1 MASLLDKVATL
12 IKANL
17 HYLVDQALKQNS
29 LAVIDQYIREVED
42 NLDKL
47 EDAAAT
53 VGGQVKTLKRKFDEF
68 QTKADELD
76 RNIDILLQEGREEL
90 AVAAQSK
97 LNSTQR
103 LADSYGEQH
112 ARQKAEYEKLLDAK
126 LKLEAKLTTIKQER
140 EELQA
145 LLDLARAKELT
156 WWEPVTTTSVASPNP
171 FAPGWT
177 RPPRGARWPPPAW
190 TPRWMR
196 CWSAPR
202 LMLNWPNARK
212 DWGWNSSFETQGSE
226 ASGAMLPCFVSKRRG
241 CLGLGYV
248 VEWWQQIAAVIYV
261 TGGEPVL
268 HRNKLAGI
276 SV

>member
-29 LAVIDQYIREVED
+29 LAVIDQYIREVEN

-68 QTKADELD
+68 QAKADELD

-103 LADSYGEQH
+103 LADNYGEQH
-112 ARQKAEYEKLLDAK
+112 ERQKAEYEKLLDAK

-140 EELQA
+140 EEMQA

-156 WWEPVTTTSVASPNP
+156 AKAISSLDDLVGAGDDDIGRIAESIR
-171 FAPGWT
+171 T
-177 RPPRGARWPPPAW
+177 RLDKAAARGEMAA
-190 TPRWMR
+190 T
-196 CWSAPR
+196 R
-202 LMLNWPNARK
+202 LDAQMDEVLERSTIDAQLAERK
-212 DWGWNSSFETQGSE
+212 
-226 ASGAMLPCFVSKRRG
+226 KR
-241 CLGLGYV
+241 LGM
-248 VEWWQQIAAVIYV
+248 E
-261 TGGEPVL
+261 
-268 HRNKLAGI
+268 
-276 SV
+276 

>member
-68 QTKADELD
+68 QAKAEELD

-103 LADSYGEQH
+103 LADNYREQH
-112 ARQKAEYEKLLDAK
+112 ERQKAEYEKLLDAK

-156 WWEPVTTTSVASPNP
+156 AKAISSLDDLVGAGDDDIGRIAESIR
-171 FAPGWT
+171 T
-177 RPPRGARWPPPAW
+177 RLDKAAARGEMAA
-190 TPRWMR
+190 T
-196 CWSAPR
+196 R
-202 LMLNWPNARK
+202 LDAQMDEVLERSTIDAQLAERK
-212 DWGWNSSFETQGSE
+212 
-226 ASGAMLPCFVSKRRG
+226 KR
-241 CLGLGYV
+241 LGM
-248 VEWWQQIAAVIYV
+248 E
-261 TGGEPVL
+261 
-268 HRNKLAGI
+268 
-276 SV
+276 

>member
-1 MASLLDKVATL
+1 MASLLDKVAIL

-29 LAVIDQYIREVED
+29 LAVIDQYIREVEN

-68 QTKADELD
+68 QSKADELD

-103 LADSYGEQH
+103 LADNYREQH
-112 ARQKAEYEKLLDAK
+112 ERQRAEYEKLMDAK

-156 WWEPVTTTSVASPNP
+156 AKAISSLDDLVGAGDDDVGRLAESIRTRLDKASARGEMAASRLDAQMDEVLERTTIDAQL
-171 FAPGWT
+171 AE
-177 RPPRGARWPPPAW
+177 RRQ
-190 TPRWMR
+190 
-196 CWSAPR
+196 R
-202 LMLNWPNARK
+202 L
-212 DWGWNSSFETQGSE
+212 
-226 ASGAMLPCFVSKRRG
+226 
-241 CLGLGYV
+241 
-248 VEWWQQIAAVIYV
+248 
-261 TGGEPVL
+261 
-268 HRNKLAGI
+268 GI
-276 SV
+276 EE

>member
-29 LAVIDQYIREVED
+29 LAVIDQYIREVEN
-42 NLDKL
+42 NLEKL

-68 QTKADELD
+68 QVKAEELD

-103 LADSYGEQH
+103 LADNYGEQH
-112 ARQKAEYEKLLDAK
+112 ERQKAEYEKLLDAK

-145 LLDLARAKELT
+145 LLDLAKAKELT
-156 WWEPVTTTSVASPNP
+156 AKAISSLDDLVGAGDDDIGRLAESIR
-171 FAPGWT
+171 T
-177 RPPRGARWPPPAW
+177 RLDKAAARGEMAA
-190 TPRWMR
+190 T
-196 CWSAPR
+196 R
-202 LMLNWPNARK
+202 LDAQMDEVLERSTIDAQLAERK
-212 DWGWNSSFETQGSE
+212 
-226 ASGAMLPCFVSKRRG
+226 KR
-241 CLGLGYV
+241 L
-248 VEWWQQIAAVIYV
+248 EM
-261 TGGEPVL
+261 E
-268 HRNKLAGI
+268 
-276 SV
+276 

>member
-29 LAVIDQYIREVED
+29 LAVIDQYIREVEN

-68 QTKADELD
+68 QAKADELD

-103 LADSYGEQH
+103 LADEYREQH
-112 ARQKAEYEKLLDAK
+112 ERQRAEYEKLLDAK

-156 WWEPVTTTSVASPNP
+156 AKAISSLDDLVGAGDDDVGRLAESIRTRLDKASARGEMAATRLDAQMDEVLERTTIDAQL
-171 FAPGWT
+171 AE
-177 RPPRGARWPPPAW
+177 RRK
-190 TPRWMR
+190 
-196 CWSAPR
+196 R
-202 LMLNWPNARK
+202 L
-212 DWGWNSSFETQGSE
+212 
-226 ASGAMLPCFVSKRRG
+226 
-241 CLGLGYV
+241 
-248 VEWWQQIAAVIYV
+248 
-261 TGGEPVL
+261 
-268 HRNKLAGI
+268 GI
-276 SV
+276 EE

>member
-29 LAVIDQYIREVED
+29 LAVIDQYIREVEN

-68 QTKADELD
+68 QAKAEELD

-103 LADSYGEQH
+103 LADNYGEQH
-112 ARQKAEYEKLLDAK
+112 ERQKAEYEKLLDAK

-145 LLDLARAKELT
+145 LLDLAKAKELT
-156 WWEPVTTTSVASPNP
+156 AKAISSLDDLMGAGDDDIGRIAESIRTRLDKAAARGEMAATRLDAQMDEVLERTTIDAQL
-171 FAPGWT
+171 AE
-177 RPPRGARWPPPAW
+177 RKK
-190 TPRWMR
+190 
-196 CWSAPR
+196 R
-202 LMLNWPNARK
+202 L
-212 DWGWNSSFETQGSE
+212 EIE
-226 ASGAMLPCFVSKRRG
+226 
-241 CLGLGYV
+241 
-248 VEWWQQIAAVIYV
+248 
-261 TGGEPVL
+261 
-268 HRNKLAGI
+268 
-276 SV
+276 

>member
-29 LAVIDQYIREVED
+29 LAIIDQYIREVEN

-68 QTKADELD
+68 QTRADELD

-103 LADSYGEQH
+103 LADNYGEQH
-112 ARQKAEYEKLLDAK
+112 ERQKAEYEKLLDAK

-156 WWEPVTTTSVASPNP
+156 AKAISSLDDLVGAGDDDIGRIAESIR
-171 FAPGWT
+171 T
-177 RPPRGARWPPPAW
+177 RLDKAAARGEMAA
-190 TPRWMR
+190 T
-196 CWSAPR
+196 R
-202 LMLNWPNARK
+202 LDAQMDEVLERSTIDAQLAERK
-212 DWGWNSSFETQGSE
+212 
-226 ASGAMLPCFVSKRRG
+226 KR
-241 CLGLGYV
+241 LGM
-248 VEWWQQIAAVIYV
+248 E
-261 TGGEPVL
+261 
-268 HRNKLAGI
+268 
-276 SV
+276 

>member
-42 NLDKL
+42 NLEKL

-68 QTKADELD
+68 QAKAEELD

-103 LADSYGEQH
+103 LADNYREQH
-112 ARQKAEYEKLLDAK
+112 ERQKAEYEKLLDAK

-156 WWEPVTTTSVASPNP
+156 AKTISSLDDLVGAGDDDIGRIAESIRTRLDKAAARGEMAATRLDAQMDEVLERTTLDAQL
-171 FAPGWT
+171 AE
-177 RPPRGARWPPPAW
+177 RKK
-190 TPRWMR
+190 
-196 CWSAPR
+196 R
-202 LMLNWPNARK
+202 L
-212 DWGWNSSFETQGSE
+212 G
-226 ASGAMLPCFVSKRRG
+226 
-241 CLGLGYV
+241 
-248 VEWWQQIAAVIYV
+248 VE
-261 TGGEPVL
+261 
-268 HRNKLAGI
+268 
-276 SV
+276 

>member
-29 LAVIDQYIREVED
+29 LAVIDQYIREVEN

-103 LADSYGEQH
+103 LTDSYGEQH
-112 ARQKAEYEKLLDAK
+112 ERQKAEYEKLLDAK

-140 EELQA
+140 EEMQA
-145 LLDLARAKELT
+145 LLDLAKAKELT
-156 WWEPVTTTSVASPNP
+156 AKAISSLDDLVGAGDDDIGRLAESIRTRLDKAS
-171 FAPGWT
+171 ARGEMAAT
-177 RPPRGARWPPPAW
+177 RLDAQMDEVLERSTIDAQLAERKK
-190 TPRWMR
+190 
-196 CWSAPR
+196 R
-202 LMLNWPNARK
+202 L
-212 DWGWNSSFETQGSE
+212 EIE
-226 ASGAMLPCFVSKRRG
+226 
-241 CLGLGYV
+241 
-248 VEWWQQIAAVIYV
+248 
-261 TGGEPVL
+261 
-268 HRNKLAGI
+268 
-276 SV
+276 

>member
-68 QTKADELD
+68 QAKADELD

-103 LADSYGEQH
+103 LADNYREQH
-112 ARQKAEYEKLLDAK
+112 ERQKAEYEKLLDAK

-156 WWEPVTTTSVASPNP
+156 AKAISSLDDLVGAGDDDIGRIAESIRTRLDKAAARGEMAATRLDAQMDEVLERTTIDAQL
-171 FAPGWT
+171 AE
-177 RPPRGARWPPPAW
+177 RKK
-190 TPRWMR
+190 
-196 CWSAPR
+196 R
-202 LMLNWPNARK
+202 LGM
-212 DWGWNSSFETQGSE
+212 E
-226 ASGAMLPCFVSKRRG
+226 
-241 CLGLGYV
+241 
-248 VEWWQQIAAVIYV
+248 
-261 TGGEPVL
+261 
-268 HRNKLAGI
+268 
-276 SV
+276 